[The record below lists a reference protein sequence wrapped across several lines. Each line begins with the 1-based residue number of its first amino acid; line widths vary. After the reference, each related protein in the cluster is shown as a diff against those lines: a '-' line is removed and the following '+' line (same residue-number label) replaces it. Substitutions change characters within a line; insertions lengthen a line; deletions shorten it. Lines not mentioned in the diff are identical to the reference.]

1 MKRIISATIA
11 SAVFVLS
18 LPAFADVDAYAET
31 VSNTV
36 SGYVSSTAA
45 EGVIEIASQSKTPNI
60 YVDTDDYPGVVRV
73 AGDLQSDIEA
83 VTGVR
88 ANIVNDAADADI
100 IVGTIGMSD
109 EVDSLIAQGKL
120 NVDGVEGEWEAFT
133 LQNVDGDLV
142 IAGADK
148 RGTIYGVYDLSEKM
162 GVSPWEWWA
171 DVTPSHSDAIYVSLQ
186 DGGYTEGAPSVKY
199 RGIFINQEYN
209 LNRWSLSLDEDGG
222 YMNTATYEKIFE
234 LLLRLKANY
243 MWPAMHEYSPAFNNN
258 PENAKKAD
266 EYGIVMGSSHCEM
279 LLRNNMGELLEF
291 QNEWISEHPDAKLYM
306 YHDGSLDADVAYDYT
321 DVDAEGNPVDNI
333 QFVEDYWRERIRANG
348 GYENVYTIGM
358 RGVHD
363 GTWDPVNAD
372 TDEEKIAL
380 LERII
385 GRQREILSEEI
396 SKIRG
401 EEVPA
406 EEIPQVFIPYKEIM
420 DLYNKGI
427 DIPDDV
433 TIMFTND
440 NYGHI
445 RQGFN
450 TEESA
455 RSGGGGI
462 YYHVSYHG
470 RPSDLLWNGS
480 TQLGLIKEEMTKAYD
495 SGADTIWLL
504 NVGPLKP
511 FENQMEYFLD
521 LGRNIDELRNTSIRD
536 YAADN
541 AQRYFGFDE
550 TQAYEYADIQCE
562 RLELVNGRRPEFYQQ
577 GLFSLTSYGDEG
589 QKIIDAYEELLER
602 SEALYDSL
610 PEEKKA
616 GYYELQHYAVKS
628 AYNIAMNYINAD
640 RSVLYK
646 EQGRGAGVNKYAALS
661 EAHGRA
667 AIDADIAEYN
677 AIENGK
683 WTGIID
689 PFVTKGA
696 LNASWN
702 FPIAAAESET
712 VSELP
717 YTEMGIAVEDQ
728 QDINVAPELAFSG
741 YTKDVRFIDIFN
753 KGIGS
758 FNWKASA
765 DADWIIFNKDSGTVY
780 DDDRIY
786 AGIDWSKAPADVSTA
801 NITITRYIGENAVQ
815 SDDITVTLNNDV
827 EQLPEKTYAEANGY
841 VSIEAEHYTNSVTK
855 TVEGSGMTDGVVTGD
870 APRLITDKADGVGM
884 IAVYGSDGTLS
895 SMQIASGYSDGAYTF
910 DSAIA
915 PGSGETVKGI
925 YGRLPYA

>member
-1 MKRIISATIA
+1 
-11 SAVFVLS
+11 
-18 LPAFADVDAYAET
+18 
-31 VSNTV
+31 
-36 SGYVSSTAA
+36 
-45 EGVIEIASQSKTPNI
+45 
-60 YVDTDDYPGVVRV
+60 
-73 AGDLQSDIEA
+73 
-83 VTGVR
+83 
-88 ANIVNDAADADI
+88 
-100 IVGTIGMSD
+100 
-109 EVDSLIAQGKL
+109 
-120 NVDGVEGEWEAFT
+120 
-133 LQNVDGDLV
+133 
-142 IAGADK
+142 
-148 RGTIYGVYDLSEKM
+148 
-162 GVSPWEWWA
+162 
-171 DVTPSHSDAIYVSLQ
+171 
-186 DGGYTEGAPSVKY
+186 
-199 RGIFINQEYN
+199 
-209 LNRWSLSLDEDGG
+209 
-222 YMNTATYEKIFE
+222 
-234 LLLRLKANY
+234 
-243 MWPAMHEYSPAFNNN
+243 
-258 PENAKKAD
+258 
-266 EYGIVMGSSHCEM
+266 M
-279 LLRNNMGELLEF
+279 LLRSNMGELLEF

-427 DIPDDV
+427 DLPDDV

-450 TEESA
+450 AEESA

-511 FENQMEYFLD
+511 FEDQMEYFLD

-562 RLELVNGRRPEFYQQ
+562 RMELVNGRRPEFYQQ

-589 QKIIDAYEELLER
+589 QKIIDAYAELLER
-602 SEALYDSL
+602 SEALYASL

-728 QDINVAPELAFSG
+728 QDINAAPELAFSG

-753 KGIGS
+753 KGTGS
-758 FNWKASA
+758 FDWKASA

-855 TVEGSGMTDGVVTGD
+855 TVEGSGMTDGVVTRD